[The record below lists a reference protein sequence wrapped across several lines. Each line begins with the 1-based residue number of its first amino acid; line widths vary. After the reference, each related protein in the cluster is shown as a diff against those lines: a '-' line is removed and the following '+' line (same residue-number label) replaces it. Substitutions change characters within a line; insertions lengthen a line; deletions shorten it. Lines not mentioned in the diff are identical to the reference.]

1 MSHLFSPYAIG
12 SLNIVLEA
20 AEKPHRTAHEHENA
34 TRIVWALAWPAVA
47 LNSLQVINTLLDRGF
62 IGHLPSAA
70 LTAHGGAINVLFLMF
85 SLAMALGTAATAL
98 VSRSFGAGDVAAYR
112 KASRQAFSISIFV
125 GIAFGAVTVAI
136 APAAA
141 RMILPANDPDA
152 INLMTRFVQVY
163 AIGLPPIYI
172 IQALA
177 GSLRGV
183 GDTKS
188 PMFISGF
195 QILLHILLN
204 FLLIFPTREVGGLV
218 IPGAGLG
225 LVGAGLSLALSA
237 WVSAIIYVLFTP
249 RTELQSVWTLKL
261 PKLDWIRRI
270 LRVAIPAAV
279 MSVLRVLSL
288 TAFTL
293 VLKNVPDASTAIAAM
308 GIAFAIEGIM
318 FMPSF
323 GLSTAAAALVGQ
335 SLGMEKPERAER
347 LGWLAG
353 HHAALVTLL
362 LAGPIFFGAPQIAT
376 LLLGSKPEIVRETT
390 EFLRL
395 LCVTEVF
402 FAYSMVMMGAMQGAG
417 DTVRPLWISVFTMW
431 GLRVPLAIVLAI
443 PMGLGSTGAWIS
455 MSLTQAI
462 QGIMSLIV
470 FKQGGW
476 KTKEV

>member
-1 MSHLFSPYAIG
+1 MT
-12 SLNIVLEA
+12 NA
-20 AEKPHRTAHEHENA
+20 ADGASKLDHPHENPS
-34 TRIVWALAWPAVA
+34 RIVWALAWPAVA

-70 LTAHGGAINVLFLMF
+70 LTAHGGSINVLFLMF

-98 VSRSFGAGDVAAYR
+98 VSRAFGAGEVNTYR
-112 KASRQAFSISIFV
+112 MASKQSFSISIFV
-125 GIAFGAVTVAI
+125 GVALGGVTALI
-136 APAAA
+136 APWAAHL
-141 RMILPANDPDA
+141 ILPAEDRAAMD
-152 INLMTRFVQVY
+152 LMTRFVQVY
-163 AIGLPPIYI
+163 SIGLPAIYV

-188 PMFISGF
+188 PMFISGI
-195 QILLHILLN
+195 QILLHIVLN
-204 FLLIFPTREVGGLV
+204 FLLIFPTREVGGV
-218 IPGAGLG
+218 TIPGAGLG
-225 LVGAGLSLALSA
+225 LIGAGLALALSA
-237 WVSAIIYVLFTP
+237 WASAIVYVLYTP
-249 RTELQSVWTLKL
+249 RTELGLVWDVRL
-261 PKLDWIRRI
+261 PEIDWVRRI
-270 LRVAIPAAV
+270 LRVAVPAAV
-279 MSVLRVLSL
+279 MSVLRVFSL

-293 VLKNVPDASTAIAAM
+293 VLKNVPNASAAIAAM
-308 GIAFAIEGIM
+308 GVAFAIEGIM

-335 SLGMEKPERAER
+335 SLGMKRPDRAER

-353 HHAALVTLL
+353 HYSALVTLL
-362 LAGPIFFGAPQIAT
+362 LAGPIFFAAPQIAT
-376 LLLGSKPEIVRETT
+376 LLLGSKPEIIRETT
-390 EFLRL
+390 EFLRM

-417 DTVRPLWISVFTMW
+417 DTVRPMWISVIAMW
-431 GLRVPLAIVLAI
+431 GLRVPMAFLLALPI
-443 PMGLGSTGAWIS
+443 GLSLGARGAWIS

-470 FKQGGW
+470 FKQGAW